1 MTTVTFVVQEESRV
15 SKEGGVEEGEE
26 DVTGV
31 SEMRDRHFHMAFELT
46 SRHAFKSI
54 RLPKEQQHF
63 PANLY

>member
-15 SKEGGVEEGEE
+15 SKEGGVEEGG

-31 SEMRDRHFHMAFELT
+31 NEMRDRHFHMAFELT